1 MKKGPVKVSVG
12 SHSVS
17 TPRPILFLAL
27 DDVLCHG
34 IRYGLAEALEIMRQ
48 HKRVTDRGLSRRSP
62 YSWDTPFEVS
72 SFCRLEN
79 LHKEFSPRYV
89 LSSNWTRFLDR
100 DAMYRLPWNGGV
112 HYVADN
118 LHLDWETIKL
128 RQGTRAQ
135 EISSW
140 LQVHQTYSQSWAVL
154 NSTASGTGLNDDCP
168 YTVLCQPVVGFTM
181 ADQTKLRQAFQR
193 RLTAVKDGGQS
204 PCCVPITPIGCL
216 AQPESPPHRL
226 PKDPRVKG
234 GQVLYLDFDGVLHH
248 EDVCVNTK
256 RGLYFGANAQAH
268 GVRHGHSHRLFEFA
282 PLLIDL
288 LEPYPDVQIVLSTSW
303 VRWRGYEHARDRLPT
318 ALARR
323 CVGATFHKQMGRNA
337 FLQIPRGLQI
347 WMDVE
352 RRQPSVWLAI
362 DDDHSDWPD
371 WCQDRLVRSDDNW
384 GISRPKVRSALKAA
398 LAKTFGRT

>member
-1 MKKGPVKVSVG
+1 MKKRSVKVRVG
-12 SHSVS
+12 SASVT

-34 IRYGLAEALEIMRQ
+34 TPYGLAKALEIMRQ
-48 HKRVTDRGLSRRSP
+48 HKRVTDRGLMRRSP
-62 YSWDTPFEVS
+62 YFWATHFKVK
-72 SFCRLEN
+72 SFCRLQD
-79 LHKEFSPRYV
+79 LHKEFCPRSV

-100 DAMYRLPWNGGV
+100 GAMYRLLWNGGV

-118 LHLDWETIKL
+118 LHPDWETIKL
-128 RQGTRAQ
+128 RQETRGQ
-135 EISSW
+135 EITNW
-140 LQVHQTYSQSWAVL
+140 LQAHQTYSLSWSVL
-154 NSTASGTGLNDDCP
+154 NSTTSGTGLNGDCP

-181 ADQTKLRQAFQR
+181 ADQTKLRQAFHR
-193 RLTAVKDGGQS
+193 RLTAANDGSQS
-204 PCCVPITPIGCL
+204 PCCVPKTSTGCL
-216 AQPESPPHRL
+216 AQPEYPSHRL

-268 GVRHGHSHRLFEFA
+268 GVRHGHSHRLFEYA
-282 PLLIDL
+282 PLLVDL
-288 LEPYPDVQIVLSTSW
+288 LEPYPDVHIVLSTSW

-318 ALARR
+318 ELARG
-323 CVGATFHKQMGRNA
+323 CVGATFHKQMDRNA
-337 FLQIPRGLQI
+337 LLQMPRGLQV

-362 DDDHSDWPD
+362 DDDYSDRPD

-398 LAKTFGRT
+398 LANTFGRT